1 MTESQRKQVP
11 SPALASRGHPLPQA
25 GEGKERAGEFAC
37 INFDPNS
44 ETLEVEFLKSGKVYE
59 YYNVPAF
66 MHERLMEA
74 PSVGVFFNAEIKN
87 TYACNPL

>member
-1 MTESQRKQVP
+1 MERQAVS
-11 SPALASRGHPLPQA
+11 SSNIASVGY
-25 GEGKERAGEFAC
+25 
-37 INFDPNS
+37 DPNS

-66 MHERLMEA
+66 MYERLMEA

-87 TYACNPL
+87 TYACSPL